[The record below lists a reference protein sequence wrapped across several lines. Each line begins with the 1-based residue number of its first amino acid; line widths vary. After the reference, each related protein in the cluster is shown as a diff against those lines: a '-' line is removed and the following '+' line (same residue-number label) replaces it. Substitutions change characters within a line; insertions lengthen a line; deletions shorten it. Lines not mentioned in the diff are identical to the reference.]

1 MTPNRKEKREPGIDG
16 LSIRSSRLIR
26 EWLLLTNRGTL
37 SGVLPARLVNDKRRK
52 LKMSN
57 RQMSFLVLGEQDEL
71 SK

>member
-37 SGVLPARLVNDKRRK
+37 SGALPARLVNVT
-52 LKMSN
+52 S
-57 RQMSFLVLGEQDEL
+57 V
-71 SK
+71 